1 MSANKST
8 DVAVIGGGPGGYAA
22 AFMAADL
29 GKRVTLIDPKEN
41 PGGVCL
47 YHGCIP
53 SKALLHIAKLLSEA
67 EEAHQW
73 GVTFSKPKI
82 NLKKLRSW
90 KEEVVETM
98 TSGLGT
104 LSTQRKVEHIKG
116 MAKFTSSNSLI
127 VKTNDGKEEILNFEH
142 AILATGTEPLKL
154 PMIDFKSKD
163 ILDSTSALDLH
174 KIPKSMLVI
183 GGGYIGLELGTVYA
197 TLGTKVSV
205 VEMQSSLMSTVDKDL
220 VNVLTKRL
228 DTLFE
233 DVYLSTKVTEVKEQK
248 NGIKVTLLDKDEK
261 STDKLFEQVL
271 VSIGRKP
278 NTKNLGLELTS
289 VKIDKRGF
297 IVVDNQMKTNDPSIF
312 AIGDI
317 VGEPQLAHKAT
328 HEGRVAAEVIAGKKS
343 AFEPQA
349 IPAVVFTDPEIAWC
363 GITHD
368 EAKKKNLDVEIVRF
382 PWAASG
388 RAVTIGRTDGL
399 TKLIIDKETER
410 ILGIGMAGVGVGEM
424 IGEGVLAIE
433 MGAVVTD
440 LSLTI
445 HQHPTLS
452 ETIMEAADIFHGT
465 STHYY
470 RPKKK

>member
-29 GKRVTLIDPKEN
+29 GKRVTLIDPKDN

-47 YHGCIP
+47 FHGCIP
-53 SKALLHIAKLLSEA
+53 SKALLHIAKLLAEA

-73 GVTFSKPKI
+73 GVTFTKPKI

-90 KEEVVETM
+90 KEEVVRTM
-98 TSGLGT
+98 TSGLGS

-142 AILATGTEPLKL
+142 AILATGTEPLTL

-163 ILDSTSALDLH
+163 ILDSTSALDLN
-174 KIPKSMLVI
+174 KIPKSMLII

-228 DTLFE
+228 DNLFE

-248 NGIKVTLLDKDEK
+248 NGIKVTLLDKNEK

-297 IVVDNQMKTNDPSIF
+297 IVVDNQMRTNDPSIF

-343 AFEPQA
+343 VFEPQA

-363 GITHD
+363 GITQD
-368 EAKKKNLDVEIVRF
+368 EAKKKNLDVEVVRF

-388 RAVTIGRTDGL
+388 RAVTIGRTDGV

-470 RPKKK
+470 RPRKN